1 MLNAEN
7 RERLVEL
14 IEGYVYDLIEQQL
27 KEDDFDIDSINKY
40 VKNSIHEWL
49 FEGEDELNED
59 VISDTAVIEE
69 MVDEII
75 NELLEA
81 CKKESDDCDSDD
93 EKDDCEK
100 DDYEKDDDS
109 DDEMD
114 ESASMVKHKIS
125 KIQSVLDKRKRET
138 DPKYKM
144 SRRRTL
150 MKMAARGGRVVN
162 KKLSKSL
169 KKSFNQGYGKRWES
183 KEDIFN
189 IEDGISSIFES
200 DCKNDVEGDDV
211 TPEKDNKKKLAKKM
225 SEKAKEQKEAIE
237 ESMREVLKSVPSFGT
252 LNEEES
258 NTLSESF
265 ISLLSENVDK
275 AVVSITESLL
285 DEMEDYKNT
294 VIIPSYNN
302 KVNQYLS
309 EEVIPS
315 MEADVDDY
323 LDYVVNEKL
332 DEIMESGKIYKSR
345 DSIQLESFRDKLLNL
360 IEENLYIV
368 PEQEDALI
376 AMEKRCESLTESLKT
391 ANVEKIKSRNKA
403 VQLENELWIEK
414 NIPDDLSD
422 AGEEKLR
429 LQLEDIE
436 YTTHD
441 EFVKK
446 ANRIINESESNSNL
460 KINEQ
465 HETVPSKKDETDDIV
480 TRTLNFMKHK

>member
-1 MLNAEN
+1 MLNIET
-7 RERLVEL
+7 RERLVEF

-27 KEDDFDIDSINKY
+27 KEDDFDIDSINEF

-49 FEGEDELNED
+49 IEDEDELNEA

-93 EKDDCEK
+93 KKDDCEK
-100 DDYEKDDDS
+100 NDGS

-169 KKSFNQGYGKRWES
+169 KKSFKQGYGKRWES

-189 IEDGISSIFES
+189 IEEGISNIFES
-200 DCKNDVEGDDV
+200 DCKDDVEGDDV

-275 AVVSITESLL
+275 AIVSITESLL

-302 KVNQYLS
+302 KVNQYLN

-360 IEENLYIV
+360 IEENLHIV

-391 ANVEKIKSRNKA
+391 ANVEKIKARNKA

-446 ANRIINESESNSNL
+446 ANSIISESESNSKSN
-460 KINEQ
+460 INEQ

-480 TRTLNFMKHK
+480 TRTLNFMKHR

>member
-1 MLNAEN
+1 MLNIET
-7 RERLVEL
+7 RERLVEF

-27 KEDDFDIDSINKY
+27 KEDDFDIDSINEF

-49 FEGEDELNED
+49 IEDEDELNEA

-93 EKDDCEK
+93 KKDDCEK
-100 DDYEKDDDS
+100 NDGS

-169 KKSFNQGYGKRWES
+169 KKSFKQGYGKRWES

-189 IEDGISSIFES
+189 IEEGISNIFES
-200 DCKNDVEGDDV
+200 DCKDDVEGNDV

-302 KVNQYLS
+302 KVNQYLN

-360 IEENLYIV
+360 IEENLHIV

-391 ANVEKIKSRNKA
+391 ANVEKIKARNKA

-414 NIPDDLSD
+414 NIPDDISD

-436 YTTHD
+436 YTSHD

-446 ANRIINESESNSNL
+446 ANSIISESESNSKSN
-460 KINEQ
+460 INEQ

-480 TRTLNFMKHK
+480 TRTLNFMKHR

>member
-1 MLNAEN
+1 MLNIET
-7 RERLVEL
+7 RKRLVEF

-27 KEDDFDIDSINKY
+27 KEDDFDIDSINEF

-49 FEGEDELNED
+49 IEDEDELNEA

-93 EKDDCEK
+93 KKDDCEK
-100 DDYEKDDDS
+100 NDGS

-169 KKSFNQGYGKRWES
+169 KKSFKQGYGKRWES

-189 IEDGISSIFES
+189 IEEGISNIFES
-200 DCKNDVEGDDV
+200 DCKDDVEGDDV

-275 AVVSITESLL
+275 AIVSITESLL

-302 KVNQYLS
+302 KVNQYLN

-360 IEENLYIV
+360 IEENLHIV

-391 ANVEKIKSRNKA
+391 ANVEKIKARNKA

-446 ANRIINESESNSNL
+446 ANSIISESESNSKS

-465 HETVPSKKDETDDIV
+465 HETVPSKKEETEDIV
-480 TRTLNFMKHK
+480 TRTLNFMKHR

>member
-1 MLNAEN
+1 MLNIET
-7 RERLVEL
+7 RERLVEF

-27 KEDDFDIDSINKY
+27 KEDDFDIDSINEF

-49 FEGEDELNED
+49 IEDEDELNEA

-93 EKDDCEK
+93 KKDDCEK
-100 DDYEKDDDS
+100 NDGS

-169 KKSFNQGYGKRWES
+169 KKSFKQGYGKRWES

-189 IEDGISSIFES
+189 IEEGISNIFES
-200 DCKNDVEGDDV
+200 DCKDDVEGDDV

-285 DEMEDYKNT
+285 DEMEEYKNT

-302 KVNQYLS
+302 KVNQYLN

-360 IEENLYIV
+360 IEENLHIV

-391 ANVEKIKSRNKA
+391 ANVEKIKARNKA

-446 ANRIINESESNSNL
+446 ANSIISESESNSKS

-465 HETVPSKKDETDDIV
+465 HETVPSKKEETEDIV
-480 TRTLNFMKHK
+480 TRTLNFMKHR